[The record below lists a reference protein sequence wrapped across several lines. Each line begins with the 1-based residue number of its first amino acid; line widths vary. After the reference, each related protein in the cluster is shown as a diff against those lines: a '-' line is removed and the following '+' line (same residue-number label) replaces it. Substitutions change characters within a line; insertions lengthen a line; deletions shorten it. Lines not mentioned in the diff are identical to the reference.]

1 VRPRQHTRR
10 ETEWEP
16 TIPDCIPVVGRDY
29 YTTGE
34 NSFSLKN
41 EIVSAGVDL
50 SENECQGANGVIAMI
65 NSNAQTAFDLLL
77 TIALIAI
84 VVSLISF

>member
-1 VRPRQHTRR
+1 
-10 ETEWEP
+10 
-16 TIPDCIPVVGRDY
+16 
-29 YTTGE
+29 
-34 NSFSLKN
+34 LKN